1 MVMATIASLPVELLF
16 MVIEEAKYHK
26 GLKTLRCVNKLLC
39 ELVEPILF
47 ETVVFDSKSKLGS
60 SLEMLCAV
68 SDSDSQ
74 RSRPIG
80 LYVQCLI
87 IRCFGRVFSGPRTLS
102 SNREDDSDL
111 LRKMKPDE
119 IQREF
124 DERLLKALGSLKR
137 LKSVQVFSGFDCL
150 SPSSLWSSLLTHHI
164 SLTSLIVWAKTEKSL
179 LDYLNSYS
187 GIKELRI
194 HRAWVSSDTTVDRE
208 LAEYFVETVL
218 PRHQQTLR
226 DLTVT
231 AAEEG
236 PWAAARWNSE
246 QYEVGEELRSLEVSV
261 NSEEVGPGAEE
272 DAVTSILSVAHRLR
286 NLRCVS
292 FCTADSR
299 RWGSSWGWLSQ
310 QHEPHTIAL
319 ITQRVLNFGIPQDSQ
334 RESPNVEVDGQ
345 VYKPKL
351 GEDGDFRYSPT
362 MSEEEAK
369 IRRWRQQK
377 AQLSIL

>member
-1 MVMATIASLPVELLF
+1 MTNIASLPVELLF
-16 MVIEEAKYHK
+16 MVIEEAKCHR
-26 GLKTLRCVNKLLC
+26 GLKALRCVNKLL
-39 ELVEPILF
+39 
-47 ETVVFDSKSKLGS
+47 TS
-60 SLEMLCAV
+60 SLEMLCAL
-68 SDSDSQ
+68 SDSGSQ

-87 IRCFGRVFSGPRTLS
+87 IRCFGRLFSGPGALLS
-102 SNREDDSDL
+102 SNGDDDSDM

-124 DERLLKALGSLKR
+124 DERLLKALGSLKQ

-150 SPSSLWSSLLTHHI
+150 SPSSVWSSLLTHQI

-179 LDYLNSYS
+179 MDYLNSYS
-187 GIKELRI
+187 GIQELRI
-194 HRAWVSSDTTVDRE
+194 HRAWASSDTTVDRE

-226 DLTVT
+226 DLTIT

-246 QYEVGEELRSLEVSV
+246 RYEVGEELRSVEVSV
-261 NSEEVGPGAEE
+261 NSEEVYPGVDE
-272 DAVTSILSVAHRLR
+272 DAVTSMLSVAHRLR

-292 FCTADSR
+292 FCTAESK

-334 RESPNVEVDGQ
+334 HESPNVEVDGQ

-351 GEDGDFRYSPT
+351 GEDGKFRYSPDDV
-362 MSEEEAK
+362 
-369 IRRWRQQK
+369 
-377 AQLSIL
+377 